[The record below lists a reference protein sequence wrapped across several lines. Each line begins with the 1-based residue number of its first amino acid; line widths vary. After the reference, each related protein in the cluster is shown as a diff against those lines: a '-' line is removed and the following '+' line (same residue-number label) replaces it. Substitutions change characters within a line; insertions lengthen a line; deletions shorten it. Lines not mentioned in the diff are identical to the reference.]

1 MSIAIILCVG
11 RGNQQGSGSAGAP
24 SQFAGASRSQ
34 QQVVV
39 KVECVQKQSIYGYA
53 GDQLLPFL
61 KLTLSIPRAMA
72 SCKRVLEQGFNFA
85 GVLASPVYVY
95 NAVLLRKYLPFK
107 GFLSQS

>member
-1 MSIAIILCVG
+1 MHVNCPFLFLCLV
-11 RGNQQGSGSAGAP
+11 RGNQQGSGSAGAQ
-24 SQFAGASRSQ
+24 SQVSGASRSQ

-72 SCKRVLEQGFNFA
+72 SCKRVLEQGFSFA
-85 GVLASPVYVY
+85 GRLRI
-95 NAVLLRKYLPFK
+95 LLFSCTCRLTA
-107 GFLSQS
+107 